1 MMKANVLSVLLAG
14 CMFFVLQKATLASV
28 PDPTHKVNAI
38 VELEETIFTVH
49 SLSKGTT
56 RVKTVVRILNESG
69 KEQAR
74 VYVPHDKLS
83 KVDFIKGTSYDRN
96 GKKIK
101 SLKSSDIRDVGGSAA
116 DYEVLDNRI
125 MFADLSHATYPY
137 RVEFEY
143 QVTSN
148 NMLFYPTWIPL
159 SSSKTSVEKAT
170 FKVNMPKGMK
180 LRYHENNLPQKVKQE
195 STAAHEVYS
204 WEVSNLTPIE
214 GEPYGPGLWE
224 ILPMV
229 RTAPTDFEVQGY
241 KGSMETWESYG
252 KWVMKLNE
260 GRDVL
265 PEATKVKLQ
274 AMVAGIDDPVEKIN
288 KVYNYL
294 QSNTRYVSIQLGL
307 GGWQPFE
314 ASFVDAKGY
323 GDCKALTNYTQAMLQ
338 AVGVPSIYALVNGGS
353 NERTVM
359 TDFPSSQF
367 NHVILCVP
375 MKQDTLW
382 LECTSQI
389 ESAGFS
395 GSFTGDRHALLIT
408 PEGGKLVKTQAY
420 TAKDNLQSRFA
431 SVKLDE
437 AGNGV
442 ARIKTRYTGI
452 EYEDHRNVI
461 HGLSAEE
468 QRKWLYRNV
477 SIPAFDLKSFVFDL
491 KKDRMPEVNET
502 LELGLRQCVTLS
514 GKRLFLT
521 PNLMNRWSSVPQQVS
536 DRKHD
541 VVRTTAYTNIDT
553 VVYEMP
559 AGYTLEFKP
568 NDTRYAT
575 EFGSYSAS
583 VQVEGQRV
591 TYTRVL
597 EMHKGRFKPEVYAA
611 MVEFMNNVYKA
622 DLQQLVFVKNVQ

>member
-1 MMKANVLSVLLAG
+1 MAACLVFIIQVQALPFNKDLSKGA
-14 CMFFVLQKATLASV
+14 
-28 PDPTHKVNAI
+28 NAI
-38 VELEETIFTVH
+38 VELEETVFTVH

-56 RVKTVVRILNESG
+56 RVKTVIQILNESG

-83 KVDFIKGTSYDRN
+83 KVDFLKGTSYDRN

-101 SLKSSDIRDVGGSAA
+101 SLKNSDIRNVGGSAA

-159 SSSKTSVEKAT
+159 SNSKTSVEKAT

-180 LRYHENNLPQKVKQE
+180 LRYHESNLAQKARQE
-195 STAAHEVYS
+195 STDTHEVYS

-214 GEPYGPGLWE
+214 DEPHGPSMWE

-229 RTAPTDFEVQGY
+229 RTAPSDFEVQGY
-241 KGSMETWESYG
+241 KGNMETWESYG
-252 KWVMKLNE
+252 KWVSKLSQ
-260 GRDVL
+260 GRDEL
-265 PEATKVKLQ
+265 PEATKKKLQ
-274 AMVAGIDDPVEKIN
+274 ALVAGIEDPHEKIV
-288 KVYNYL
+288 KIYEYL

-323 GDCKALTNYTQAMLQ
+323 GDCKALTNYTQSMLK
-338 AVGVPSIYALVNGGS
+338 AVGIPSIYALVNGGS
-353 NERTVM
+353 NDRGVLTG
-359 TDFPSSQF
+359 FPSQQF

-420 TAKDNLQSRFA
+420 TGKDNMKSRTA
-431 SVKLDE
+431 NVKLDG
-437 AGNGV
+437 AGNGLAKV
-442 ARIKTRYTGI
+442 QTRYTGM
-452 EYEDHRNVI
+452 EHEKHRDVI
-461 HGLSAEE
+461 HNLSPEE
-468 QRKWLYRNV
+468 QRKWLYR
-477 SIPAFDLKSFVFDL
+477 SIGIPAFDVKSYSFDL
-491 KKDRMPEVNET
+491 KKGRMPEVNET
-502 LELGLRQCVTLS
+502 LELNLRQCVTMS
-514 GKRLFLT
+514 GKRMFLT
-521 PNLMNRWSSVPQQVS
+521 PNLMNRWSMLPQNTGKRQW
-536 DRKHD
+536 D
-541 VVRTTAYTNIDT
+541 VVRSTAYTNIDT

-568 NDTRYAT
+568 DDTRYVTA
-575 EFGSYSAS
+575 FGNYSAS
-583 VQVEGQRV
+583 VQVENQRII
-591 TYTRVL
+591 YTRVL
-597 EMHKGRFKPEVYAA
+597 EMHKGRFKPEAYAA

-622 DLQQLVFVKNVQ
+622 DMQQLVFVKNVQ

>member
-1 MMKANVLSVLLAG
+1 MAACLVFIMQVQALPFSK
-14 CMFFVLQKATLASV
+14 
-28 PDPTHKVNAI
+28 D
-38 VELEETIFTVH
+38 
-49 SLSKGTT
+49 LSKGANAIIEQEETVFTVNSISNGTT
-56 RVKTVVRILNESG
+56 YVRSVITILNSG
-69 KEQAR
+69 GKDHANL
-74 VYVPHDKLS
+74 YVPYDRLHKIN
-83 KVDFIKGTSYDRN
+83 FIKGTSYDKN

-101 SLKSSDIRDVGGSAA
+101 TLKNGDIKDVGNGSA
-116 DYEVLDNRI
+116 DYEVLENR
-125 MFADLSHATYPY
+125 MKHADLSHTMYPY

-143 QVTSN
+143 QVTSS

-159 SSSKTSVEKAT
+159 VNSKTSVEKAT

-180 LRYHENNLPQKVKQE
+180 LRYRESNLTQKARQE
-195 STAAHEVYS
+195 STAAHDVYS

-214 GEPYGPGLWE
+214 SEPYGPSMWE

-241 KGSMETWESYG
+241 KGNMETWESYG
-252 KWVMKLNE
+252 KWVSKLSE
-260 GRDVL
+260 GRDEL

-274 AMVAGIDDPVEKIN
+274 TLVAGIDDPREKIV
-288 KVYNYL
+288 KIYEYL

-323 GDCKALTNYTQAMLQ
+323 GDCKALTNYTQSMLK
-338 AVGVPSIYALVNGGS
+338 AVGIPSIYALVNGGS
-353 NERTVM
+353 NDRGVL
-359 TDFPSSQF
+359 TDFPSQQF

-420 TAKDNLQSRFA
+420 TAKDNLQSRTA
-431 SVKLDE
+431 AVKLDE
-437 AGNGV
+437 TGNGM
-442 ARIKTRYTGI
+442 AQIQTRYTGV
-452 EYEDHRNVI
+452 EHEDHRDII
-461 HGLSAEE
+461 HSLSPEE
-468 QRKWLYRNV
+468 QRKWLYRNID
-477 SIPAFDLKSFVFDL
+477 IPAFDVKSYSFDL
-491 KKDRMPEVNET
+491 KKGRMPEVNET
-502 LELGLRQCVTLS
+502 LELNLRQCVTVS
-514 GKRLFLT
+514 GKRMFLT
-521 PNLMNRWSSVPQQVS
+521 PNLMNRWASVPQNTGKRQW
-536 DRKHD
+536 D
-541 VVRTTAYTNIDT
+541 VVRSTAYTNIDT

-568 NDTRYAT
+568 NDTHYAT
-575 EFGSYSAS
+575 EFGNYSAS
-583 VQVEGQRV
+583 VQVEEQRII
-591 TYTRVL
+591 YTRVL

-622 DLQQLVFVKNVQ
+622 DMQQLVFVKNVQ